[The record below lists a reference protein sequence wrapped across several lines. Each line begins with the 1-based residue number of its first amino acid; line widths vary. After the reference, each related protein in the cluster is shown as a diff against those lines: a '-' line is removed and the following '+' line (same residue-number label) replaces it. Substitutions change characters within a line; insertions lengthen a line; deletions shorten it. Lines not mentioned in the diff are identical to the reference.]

1 MITYDKAADNMTC
14 SCGSGKERPMPLQ
27 LENVR
32 EYDAA
37 AMDLARRGLKGAI
50 GDPLPNLM
58 SGATVDAINE
68 DPEAF
73 EQHVR
78 MCAYALAMERKDQ

>member
-1 MITYDKAADNMTC
+1 MLN
-14 SCGSGKERPMPLQ
+14 
-27 LENVR
+27 LENCD

-37 AMDLARRGLKGAI
+37 AKDLARRGLKGEI

-58 SGATVDAINE
+58 SGATVDAIND

-73 EQHVR
+73 QKRVQQF
-78 MCAYALAMERKDQ
+78 AYALAMGDA

>member
-1 MITYDKAADNMTC
+1 MT
-14 SCGSGKERPMPLQ
+14 LQ

-37 AMDLARRGLKGAI
+37 AMDLARRGLTGDI

-73 EQHVR
+73 QQHVR
-78 MCAYALAMERKDQ
+78 MCAYALAMGEK